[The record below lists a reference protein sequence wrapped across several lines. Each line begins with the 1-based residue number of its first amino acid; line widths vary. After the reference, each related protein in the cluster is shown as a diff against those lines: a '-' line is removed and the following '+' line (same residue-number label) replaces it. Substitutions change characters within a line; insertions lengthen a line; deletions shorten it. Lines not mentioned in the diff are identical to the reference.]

1 MSTAD
6 TTTEAFANTR
16 TAGADDLPDDAPIPP
31 DRATERLLPT

>member
-16 TAGADDLPDDAPIPP
+16 PAGADDLPDDVRIPP